1 MRVSKFQIAVF
12 LTAISLMIWLAV
24 PMFWAETAYWAYQPV
39 TVPDVPPVKNQGWV
53 ENPID
58 TFILNQ
64 LEEKGLLPATQ
75 ATKRALIRRAYY
87 DLIGLPPSPAEVVSF
102 VNDADP
108 MAYSKLL
115 DRLLASE
122 QYGIKWG
129 RHWLDLVRYAETN
142 GYERDGNKA
151 YAWQYRD
158 YVIDAFNKDKPYD
171 QFIRE
176 QLAGDLLDEVTPET
190 IIATGFYRLG
200 IWDDEPADRQLA
212 RYDYLDDIVSTAGQV
227 MLGISMGCV
236 RCHDHKADPI
246 SIKDYYS
253 FLAFFND
260 ITPHSNNPLV
270 DIGTTAQKQ
279 EHQTKVD
286 QKKLAEEKLQD
297 QIFKLE
303 EELKATLLESTNQTP
318 DHSDTDLV
326 DLTYRFYR
334 DTWDQL
340 PDDFDQL
347 REETEGQIVSNR
359 FTLRPASR
367 NKSIG
372 LVFEGK
378 LRVPADDDYTFHI
391 NSIGGSRL
399 WINGQKVT
407 ELVKAKGGYH
417 QGSVALMAGYQPIR
431 LEYFNQNADFPSLQ
445 VYWSLSGERGQRRHL
460 SDAVTILSDS
470 RSTGQTWSYTFEPP
484 IEDWMKL
491 DFDDS
496 EWETGIGGFGTHG
509 TPGAVVR
516 TVWSTS
522 QIWLRKTFELD
533 YIPTRV
539 GLNLHHDEDVQVF
552 INGTRVTNR
561 RGYLTSYRTVDLKKT
576 ALKIGQ
582 NVIAVN
588 CIQTGGGQYID
599 VGIVANPVVTD
610 IDELLKQHTD
620 QIGASP
626 DLQVQVEQH
635 QKLKKERD
643 DSRKKKIPYSY
654 MALAVQDVG
663 TSQAYI
669 LQRGNPRLQGDPVE
683 PSFPRVLR
691 HSTSHLKLPLEEDQS
706 KTKRRVVAEWIANP
720 ENPMTARVMVNR
732 IWQHHFSRGI
742 VRSSNDF
749 GKFGTQATH
758 SKLLDWLAH
767 EFVSNQWRI
776 KSLHKKIMMS
786 NTYQMSAQVNEEAL
800 VVDPLNNLFWRFDM
814 RRLTAEEIRDSI
826 LSASGNL
833 NRKLGG
839 PSVFPE
845 LPEEV
850 LATSSQPTRVWGK
863 SPPEEANRRSVY
875 VKVKRSLLV
884 PILNQFDMANTDST
898 CAVRFM
904 TMVPTQS
911 LTMLNGKFIN
921 QQAIVFAERIRQ
933 QGGSDLSDQIQ
944 FGLCLVLS
952 RQPSTEEI
960 AWATEFV
967 ETLIKKEQVDQ
978 KIALDRF
985 ALLALNLNE
994 FIFLD

>member
-151 YAWQYRD
+151 YAWRYRD

-286 QKKLAEEKLQD
+286 QK
-297 QIFKLE
+297 IFKLE

-417 QGSVALMAGYQPIR
+417 PGTVALMAGYQPIR

-496 EWETGIGGFGTHG
+496 EWETGIGGFGAHG

-516 TVWSTS
+516 TVWSTP

-533 YIPTRV
+533 HIPTRV
-539 GLNLHHDEDVQVF
+539 GLNLHHDEDVQIF

-561 RGYLTSYRTVDLKKT
+561 RGYLTSYRTVDLKKS

-620 QIGASP
+620 QIEASP

-706 KTKRRVVAEWIANP
+706 KTKRRVVAEWIASP

-985 ALLALNLNE
+985 ALLAFNLNE

>member
-1 MRVSKFQIAVF
+1 MS
-12 LTAISLMIWLAV
+12 
-24 PMFWAETAYWAYQPV
+24 ETAYWAYQPV
-39 TVPDVPPVKNQGWV
+39 TVPDIPSIKSQEWVK
-53 ENPID
+53 NPID
-58 TFILNQ
+58 TFILNK

-75 ATKRALIRRAYY
+75 ATKHALIRRAYY

-102 VNDADP
+102 VNDTDP

-142 GYERDGNKA
+142 GYESDGNKA
-151 YAWQYRD
+151 YAWRYRD
-158 YVIDAFNKDKPYD
+158 YVIDAFNKNKPYD

-200 IWDDEPADRQLA
+200 IWDDGPADRQLA
-212 RYDYLDDIVSTAGQV
+212 RYDYLDDIVSTVGQV

-303 EELKATLLESTNQTP
+303 EELKATLLGAVSQTP
-318 DHSDTDLV
+318 DRLDTDLV

-340 PDDFDQL
+340 PDNFDQL
-347 REETEGQIVSNR
+347 RQETEGQIVSNQ

-367 NKSIG
+367 TKAIG

-378 LRVPADDDYTFHI
+378 LHVPADDDYTFYI

-399 WINGQKVT
+399 WIDTQKVT
-407 ELVKAKGGYH
+407 ELVRAKGGFH
-417 QGSVALMAGYQPIR
+417 QGTIALTAGYLPIR
-431 LEYFNQNADFPSLQ
+431 LEYFNQNADLPSLQ
-445 VYWSLSGERGQRRHL
+445 VYWSLSRERGQRRYL

-484 IEDWMKL
+484 IGDWMKP

-496 EWETGIGGFGTHG
+496 EWETGVGGFGTHG
-509 TPGAVVR
+509 TPGTFVR
-516 TVWSTS
+516 TVWSTP
-522 QIWLRKTFELD
+522 QIWLRKTFKLGH
-533 YIPTRV
+533 ILARV
-539 GLNLHHDEDVQVF
+539 GLNLHHDEDVQIF

-561 RGYLTSYRTVDLKKT
+561 RGYLTSYRTVDLEKS

-588 CIQTGGGQYID
+588 CTQTGGGQYID

-610 IDELLKQHTD
+610 TDELLKKYTG
-620 QIGASP
+620 QIEASP
-626 DLQVQVEQH
+626 DLQAQTDLYRQ
-635 QKLKKERD
+635 LKKEQD
-643 DSRKKKIPYSY
+643 DSRKGGIPYSH
-654 MALAVQDVG
+654 MALAIEDVG
-663 TSQAYI
+663 SLQAYI

-683 PSFPRVLR
+683 PGIPIVLR
-691 HSTSHLKLPLEEDQS
+691 HSAPYLELPLEKGQN
-706 KTKRRVVAEWIANP
+706 KIKRCIVAEWIASP

-732 IWQHHFSRGI
+732 IWQHHFGRGI

-749 GKFGTQATH
+749 GKFGTQPTH
-758 SKLLDWLAH
+758 LKLLDWLAH

-776 KSLHKKIMMS
+776 KSLHKTIMMS
-786 NTYQMSAQVNEEAL
+786 NTYQMSAQANEEAL

-826 LSASGNL
+826 LSVSGNL
-833 NRKLGG
+833 NGKLGG

-850 LATSSQPTRVWGK
+850 LATSSRPTGVWGK
-863 SPPEEANRRSVY
+863 SSPEEANRRSVY
-875 VKVKRSLLV
+875 IKVKRSLLV

-921 QQAIVFAERIRQ
+921 QQAVAFAERIRQ

-944 FGLCLVLS
+944 FGLRLVLS
-952 RQPSTEEI
+952 RQPSTEEVT
-960 AWATEFV
+960 WATEFV
-967 ETLIKKEQVDQ
+967 ETLIRKEQVDN
-978 KIALDRF
+978 KVALDRF

>member
-1 MRVSKFQIAVF
+1 M
-12 LTAISLMIWLAV
+12 
-24 PMFWAETAYWAYQPV
+24 
-39 TVPDVPPVKNQGWV
+39 
-53 ENPID
+53 
-58 TFILNQ
+58 
-64 LEEKGLLPATQ
+64 
-75 ATKRALIRRAYY
+75 
-87 DLIGLPPSPAEVVSF
+87 
-102 VNDADP
+102 
-108 MAYSKLL
+108 
-115 DRLLASE
+115 
-122 QYGIKWG
+122 
-129 RHWLDLVRYAETN
+129 
-142 GYERDGNKA
+142 
-151 YAWQYRD
+151 
-158 YVIDAFNKDKPYD
+158 
-171 QFIRE
+171 
-176 QLAGDLLDEVTPET
+176 
-190 IIATGFYRLG
+190 
-200 IWDDEPADRQLA
+200 
-212 RYDYLDDIVSTAGQV
+212 
-227 MLGISMGCV
+227 
-236 RCHDHKADPI
+236 
-246 SIKDYYS
+246 
-253 FLAFFND
+253 
-260 ITPHSNNPLV
+260 
-270 DIGTTAQKQ
+270 
-279 EHQTKVD
+279 
-286 QKKLAEEKLQD
+286 
-297 QIFKLE
+297 
-303 EELKATLLESTNQTP
+303 
-318 DHSDTDLV
+318 
-326 DLTYRFYR
+326 
-334 DTWDQL
+334 
-340 PDDFDQL
+340 
-347 REETEGQIVSNR
+347 
-359 FTLRPASR
+359 
-367 NKSIG
+367 
-372 LVFEGK
+372 
-378 LRVPADDDYTFHI
+378 
-391 NSIGGSRL
+391 
-399 WINGQKVT
+399 
-407 ELVKAKGGYH
+407 
-417 QGSVALMAGYQPIR
+417 
-431 LEYFNQNADFPSLQ
+431 
-445 VYWSLSGERGQRRHL
+445 
-460 SDAVTILSDS
+460 
-470 RSTGQTWSYTFEPP
+470 
-484 IEDWMKL
+484 
-491 DFDDS
+491 
-496 EWETGIGGFGTHG
+496 
-509 TPGAVVR
+509 
-516 TVWSTS
+516 
-522 QIWLRKTFELD
+522 
-533 YIPTRV
+533 

-561 RGYLTSYRTVDLKKT
+561 RGYLTSYRTVDLKKS

-588 CIQTGGGQYID
+588 CTQTGGGQYID

-691 HSTSHLKLPLEEDQS
+691 HSASHLKLPLEEDQS
-706 KTKRRVVAEWIANP
+706 KTKRRVVAEWIASP

-863 SPPEEANRRSVY
+863 SPLEEANRRSVY

-978 KIALDRF
+978 KIALARF

>member
-1 MRVSKFQIAVF
+1 MRVSRPQKAILWTVF
-12 LTAISLMIWLAV
+12 LLMSWVVA
-24 PMFWAETAYWAYQPV
+24 PMIGAETAYWAYQPV
-39 TVPDVPPVKNQGWV
+39 TIPDIPSIKNQEWAK
-53 ENPID
+53 NPID

-64 LEEKGLLPATQ
+64 LEKNGLFPAIL
-75 ATKRALIRRAYY
+75 ATKQALIRRVYY
-87 DLIGLPPSPAEVVSF
+87 DLIGLPPSSEEVASF
-102 VNDADP
+102 VNDLDP

-151 YAWQYRD
+151 YAWRYRD

-212 RYDYLDDIVSTAGQV
+212 RYDYLDDIVSTTGQV

-253 FLAFFND
+253 FLAFFHD
-260 ITPHSNNPLV
+260 ITPHSNTPLV
-270 DIGTTAQKQ
+270 DIGTPAQKQ
-279 EHQTKVD
+279 EHQIKID
-286 QKKLAEEKLQD
+286 HKKLAEEKLQD

-303 EELKATLLESTNQTP
+303 EELKATLLEPTNQTP

-326 DLTYRFYR
+326 DLIYRFYR

-347 REETEGQIVSNR
+347 REETEGQIVSNW

-417 QGSVALMAGYQPIR
+417 QGTVALMAGYRPIR

-445 VYWSLSGERGQRRHL
+445 VHWSLSGERGQRRQL
-460 SDAVTILSDS
+460 SDATTILSDS
-470 RSTGQTWSYTFEPP
+470 RSTGQTWSYTFDPP

-516 TVWSTS
+516 TVWSTP
-522 QIWLRKTFELD
+522 QIWLRKMFELD
-533 YIPTRV
+533 HIPTRV
-539 GLNLHHDEDVQVF
+539 GLNIHHDEDVQVF

-561 RGYLTSYRTVDLKKT
+561 RGYLTGYRTVDLKKT

-582 NVIAVN
+582 NVVAVN
-588 CIQTGGGQYID
+588 CTQTGGGQYID
-599 VGIVANPVVTD
+599 VGIVENPLVTD
-610 IDELLKQHTD
+610 IDELLKQHAD
-620 QIGASP
+620 QIQASP
-626 DLQVQVEQH
+626 DLQAQTDLYRQ
-635 QKLKKERD
+635 LKKERD
-643 DSRKKKIPYSY
+643 DSRKGGIPYSH
-654 MALAVQDVG
+654 MALAIEDVG
-663 TSQAYI
+663 SSQAHI
-669 LQRGNPRLQGDPVE
+669 LKRGNPRLQGDPVE
-683 PSFPRVLR
+683 PDFPEALR
-691 HSTSHLKLPLEEDQS
+691 HSAPYGPPLEKGQN
-706 KTKRRVVAEWIANP
+706 KIKRRIVAEWIASP

-732 IWQHHFSRGI
+732 IWQHHFGRGI

-776 KSLHKKIMMS
+776 KSLHKTIMMS
-786 NTYQMSAQVNEEAL
+786 NTYQMSAQANEEAL
-800 VVDPLNNLFWRFDM
+800 VVDPLNDLFWRFDI
-814 RRLTAEEIRDSI
+814 RRLTAEEIRDSV
-826 LSASGNL
+826 LSVSGNL
-833 NRKLGG
+833 NEKLGG

-850 LATSSQPTRVWGK
+850 LSTSSQPTRVWGK

-921 QQAIVFAERIRQ
+921 QQAVAFAERIRQ
-933 QGGSDLSDQIQ
+933 QGGSDLTDQIQ
-944 FGLCLVLS
+944 FGLRLVLS
-952 RQPSTEEI
+952 RQPSIEEI

-967 ETLIKKEQVDQ
+967 ETLTKKEQIDKKV
-978 KIALDRF
+978 ALDRF

>member
-75 ATKRALIRRAYY
+75 TTKRALIRRAYY

-286 QKKLAEEKLQD
+286 QKKLVEEKLQD

-378 LRVPADDDYTFHI
+378 LRVPADDDYAFYI

-588 CIQTGGGQYID
+588 CTQTGGGQYID

-663 TSQAYI
+663 TSQVHI
-669 LQRGNPRLQGDPVE
+669 LKRGNPRLQGDPVG
-683 PSFPRVLR
+683 PGIPIVLR
-691 HSTSHLKLPLEEDQS
+691 HSAPYLEPPLEKGQN
-706 KTKRRVVAEWIANP
+706 KIKRRIVAEWIASP

-732 IWQHHFSRGI
+732 IWQHHFGRGI

-749 GKFGTQATH
+749 GRFGTQPTH
-758 SKLLDWLAH
+758 LRLLDWLAH

-776 KSLHKKIMMS
+776 KSLHKTIMMS
-786 NTYQMSAQVNEEAL
+786 NTYQMSAEANEEAL

-933 QGGSDLSDQIQ
+933 QGGSDLSDQIR